1 MATPQRA
8 VTAWPKLSDDWGYN
22 GAACLWSSVYDGLSP
37 AQIQQVERVI
47 SRKRLPK
54 GTTIF
59 GVGDAPDEV
68 VIVVDGRIRCYVLS
82 ESGESYTVALYGHDR
97 LTGLMS
103 ALMEVPRMAT
113 AETIETVS
121 LDLISRRSLR
131 QLMIEVPEFGANVAK
146 LAAAM
151 ASDLIW
157 ALQERALR
165 SATER
170 LCSAL
175 LTLGRPDDGGLVT
188 VQGLSQGDLAGIVG
202 VSRTWVNLTLTEL
215 VSACLLTRRRLEIRI
230 LNPEAL
236 QAMLRG

>member
-1 MATPQRA
+1 M
-8 VTAWPKLSDDWGYN
+8 SDDWGYN

-215 VSACLLTRRRLEIRI
+215 ESAGLITRRRLEIRI

>member
-1 MATPQRA
+1 
-8 VTAWPKLSDDWGYN
+8 
-22 GAACLWSSVYDGLSP
+22 
-37 AQIQQVERVI
+37 
-47 SRKRLPK
+47 
-54 GTTIF
+54 
-59 GVGDAPDEV
+59 
-68 VIVVDGRIRCYVLS
+68 
-82 ESGESYTVALYGHDR
+82 
-97 LTGLMS
+97 MS

-215 VSACLLTRRRLEIRI
+215 ESAGLITRRRLEIRI

>member
-1 MATPQRA
+1 
-8 VTAWPKLSDDWGYN
+8 LSDDWGYN

-170 LCSAL
+170 LCS
-175 LTLGRPDDGGLVT
+175 GLK
-188 VQGLSQGDLAGIVG
+188 D
-202 VSRTWVNLTLTEL
+202 
-215 VSACLLTRRRLEIRI
+215 
-230 LNPEAL
+230 
-236 QAMLRG
+236 

>member
-1 MATPQRA
+1 
-8 VTAWPKLSDDWGYN
+8 LSDDWGYN

-215 VSACLLTRRRLEIRI
+215 ESAGLITRRRLEIRI

>member
-1 MATPQRA
+1 MSA
-8 VTAWPKLSDDWGYN
+8 
-22 GAACLWSSVYDGLSP
+22 GLNVRRRCGPSERGCVESICTFSP
-37 AQIQQVERVI
+37 ATA
-47 SRKRLPK
+47 RLE
-54 GTTIF
+54 I
-59 GVGDAPDEV
+59 
-68 VIVVDGRIRCYVLS
+68 VIVRSIRISPRRRICYEPLDS
-82 ESGESYTVALYGHDR
+82 THPDTQG
-97 LTGLMS
+97 
-103 ALMEVPRMAT
+103 T

-215 VSACLLTRRRLEIRI
+215 ESAGLITRRRLEIRI